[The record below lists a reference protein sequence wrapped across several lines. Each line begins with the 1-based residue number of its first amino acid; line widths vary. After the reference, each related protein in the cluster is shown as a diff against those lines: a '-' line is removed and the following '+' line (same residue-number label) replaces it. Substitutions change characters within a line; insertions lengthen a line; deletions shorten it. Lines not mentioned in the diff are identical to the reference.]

1 MLATGAA
8 AITAIGGYGAYLGL
22 SRSKD
27 TNAPTPID
35 DEPEVVGRTWKESAG
50 RTSGRDG
57 YVFGDLS
64 RGVIVRVFGQNEA
77 ESADAAAE
85 AQGDAQHSQVQ
96 RLVKEAVRVYRA
108 RGYTGSINMAQTVAY
123 FNESVSVTLKG
134 PEAGEPLPWQ
144 KADGTDKKV
153 EVEKVE
159 VEPADFP
166 NDELAAAVAE
176 EAISMALSAEDENG
190 VDADASVAAIAKEGQ
205 AGLVFTTLLARLERR
220 AKSWQAMSNDAGL
233 DPMLTQAAQIG
244 FQVPIV
250 KLGWGVSVSLT
261 VSASSLLRWAE
272 HEAKVLAAVEAFEA
286 E

>member
-64 RGVIVRVFGQNEA
+64 RGVIVRVFGQ

-96 RLVKEAVRVYRA
+96 
-108 RGYTGSINMAQTVAY
+108 
-123 FNESVSVTLKG
+123 
-134 PEAGEPLPWQ
+134 
-144 KADGTDKKV
+144 
-153 EVEKVE
+153 
-159 VEPADFP
+159 
-166 NDELAAAVAE
+166 
-176 EAISMALSAEDENG
+176 
-190 VDADASVAAIAKEGQ
+190 
-205 AGLVFTTLLARLERR
+205 ERH
-220 AKSWQAMSNDAGL
+220 
-233 DPMLTQAAQIG
+233 AAQ
-244 FQVPIV
+244 
-250 KLGWGVSVSLT
+250 L
-261 VSASSLLRWAE
+261 ASER
-272 HEAKVLAAVEAFEA
+272 EAHTAACRQLHSQLSFLMYLY
-286 E
+286 